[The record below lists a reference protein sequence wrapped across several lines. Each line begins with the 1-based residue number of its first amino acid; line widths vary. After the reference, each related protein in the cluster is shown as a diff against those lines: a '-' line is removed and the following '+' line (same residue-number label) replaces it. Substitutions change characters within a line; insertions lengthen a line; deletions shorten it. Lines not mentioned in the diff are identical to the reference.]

1 MLFYERISRYVT
13 KVLYLHT
20 AIIMKTKPSPKLE
33 TINSMVKNWNITL
46 PLVRYRDQFSISAV
60 PYALCSPSTFKS
72 FRVRMIGQIRVGG
85 ACTISPST
93 RTLRYGPSCRC
104 AAYVLPKRKK
114 PIFNF
119 GSLGS
124 LRNHL
129 RYRDSIICIYI
140 FTWLISYILGIKTY
154 KIPPQ
159 KFFFNAFIISCN
171 LLKFTKILQFVFFIC

>member
-1 MLFYERISRYVT
+1 MKYNLTPIQIHRSIFYFCRTLCPMLT
-13 KVLYLHT
+13 LH
-20 AIIMKTKPSPKLE
+20 IQIFSSQDNRP
-33 TINSMVKNWNITL
+33 
-46 PLVRYRDQFSISAV
+46 DQ
-60 PYALCSPSTFKS
+60 
-72 FRVRMIGQIRVGG
+72 GWG

-140 FTWLISYILGIKTY
+140 CTCLISYILGIKTY

-159 KFFFNAFIISCN
+159 KLFFVSIDSQNIRIQSCGN
-171 LLKFTKILQFVFFIC
+171 IEANHGIPVPQMVSQGAK